1 MPEHEIAKHTK
12 AIFSSMNDAR
22 KSWKQKLGE
31 IIIEILIIVFA
42 ITLSL
47 LVERWRE
54 NLHNRDIEKQFLTGL
69 KLDLQNDIIQQE
81 GDSTAFVLLEKGWTY
96 LRAIGLNNKV
106 PDKDSVA
113 VYRAT
118 LNNTT
123 NFIPNNS
130 RFEALKSSGQ
140 LGVIENDTLQ
150 QLILDLY
157 QNRIKVLQT
166 STGDFTDFQQEQLFP
181 FLRRHVFFKSD
192 GSTNF
197 REVLGIPEM
206 QNNLIMAGAVPQI
219 LTRYH
224 AVMQQSRRIIDLIT
238 LQYPV
243 K

>member
-12 AIFSSMNDAR
+12 AIFTSMNDAR
-22 KSWKQKLGE
+22 KNWKQKLGE
-31 IIIEILIIVFA
+31 IIVEILIIVFA

-69 KLDLQNDIIQQE
+69 KLDLQNDIIQQK
-81 GDSTAFVLLEKGWTY
+81 GDSASYALLEKGWIY
-96 LRAIGLNNKV
+96 LRAIGLNNTV
-106 PDKDSVA
+106 PNKDSMA
-113 VYRAT
+113 KYSIT

-123 NFIPNNS
+123 DFIPNDS
-130 RFEALKSSGQ
+130 RFEALKSSGE

-150 QLILDLY
+150 ELILDLY

-166 STGDFTDFQQEQLFP
+166 STGEFTDFQQQQLFP
-181 FLRRHVFFKSD
+181 FLRSHLLFKRD

-197 REVLGIPEM
+197 REVLLIPEM
-206 QNNLIMAGAVPQI
+206 QNNLTMAGTVPQI

-224 AVMQQSRRIIDLIT
+224 AVMQQSGRIIDLINH
-238 LQYPV
+238 QYPV